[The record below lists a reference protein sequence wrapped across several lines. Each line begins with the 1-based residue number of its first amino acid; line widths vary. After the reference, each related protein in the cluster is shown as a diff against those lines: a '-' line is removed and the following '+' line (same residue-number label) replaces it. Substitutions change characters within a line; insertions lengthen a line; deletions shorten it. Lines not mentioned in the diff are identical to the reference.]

1 MKEEQLITLVAS
13 SVGFFPKEIADMLN
27 KNGVLINANPS
38 DTKQLTKGV
47 FQGINSS
54 EAFRRSFIDFYLK
67 NKSKLSSNLSM
78 DGYSNLT
85 GGDYTNIG
93 TTLFGGITGII
104 SSNNALHSA
113 QAQAD
118 AIRDGNASAL
128 AIEQEK
134 TKQALINA
142 QAGLN
147 QASAK
152 PSGNKTL
159 YIALGIGGALVLGL
173 VIFLVTRKKS

>member
-1 MKEEQLITLVAS
+1 MNEQKLISIVAY
-13 SVGFFPKEIADMLN
+13 SVGLFPKEIANMLN
-27 KNGVLINANPS
+27 NNGVLINANPLNS
-38 DTKQLTKGV
+38 EELTKGV

-54 EAFRRSFIDFYLK
+54 ESFRRSFIDFYLK
-67 NKSKLSSNLSM
+67 NNSKLGSELNM

-85 GGDYTNIG
+85 GADYTNIG

-104 SSNNALHSA
+104 GSQNALKSA

-134 TKQALINA
+134 TKQAIINA
-142 QAGLN
+142 QAGLSN
-147 QASAK
+147 AQAK

-159 YIALGIGGALVLGL
+159 YIALGIGGVLILGL
-173 VIFLVTRKKS
+173 TIFLVTRKK